1 MAARLPSS
9 FKGGPELRARL
20 KAIKT
25 VWKPIARKWGR
36 ADVMEMRRRVPN
48 RTGRL
53 RRSFRVTSVTGK
65 RVRVGGHFTAY
76 FIDAGPKPHTITAK
90 GNGDM
95 IFRVKNK
102 TIFTRKVHH
111 RGYAARPF
119 RQKAA
124 VEAMRQTPQAAEV
137 IKLWNDA
144 A

>member
-1 MAARLPSS
+1 VS

-20 KAIKT
+20 NAIKT

-36 ADVMEMRRRVPN
+36 ADVMEMRRRVPVK
-48 RTGRL
+48 TGRL
-53 RRSFRVTSVTGK
+53 RKSFRVTSVTGK

-76 FIDAGPKPHTITAK
+76 FVDAGPKPHVIKARGK
-90 GNGDM
+90 GEM
-95 IFRVKNK
+95 IFRVKGK
-102 TIFTRKVHH
+102 TIFTRQVHH
-111 RGYAARPF
+111 RGYRARPF
-119 RQKAA
+119 RQAAA